1 MITSRF
7 LCVRTLLLY
16 NFSYTKASVTI
27 CPFSLLHK
35 AKTSYTI
42 DVKNDNFIYM
52 DINNPK
58 EQHEDQNLDLTL
70 RPKTLGE
77 FTGQEKIKKNLSI
90 SIEAAKKRQEPIEHI
105 LFHGP
110 SGLGKTT
117 LSYLIANE
125 MGKNIRITSG
135 PTIEKVGDL
144 GAILTNLE
152 DGDILFIDEIHR
164 LNKLIEEVL
173 YPAMEDYALDIIVGK
188 GPSARTIRLDLPKFT
203 LIGATTRV
211 DLISSPLLNRFGITH
226 HLDYYQDGEITEII
240 SRSSRMLGV
249 DIDREAA
256 ERIAESSRQTP
267 RISNRLLRRVRDFA
281 EVRGTGRIDRDAVE
295 DTFRHLEIDRYGLD
309 PTDRKILET
318 IITKFE
324 NNPVGLSTLAASMA
338 ESRDTIESIYEPY
351 LLQLGFLI
359 RTPRG
364 RRATKLAYEHLGI
377 KYPDNATLL

>member
-1 MITSRF
+1 M
-7 LCVRTLLLY
+7 TL
-16 NFSYTKASVTI
+16 TT
-27 CPFSLLHK
+27 PQ
-35 AKTSYTI
+35 
-42 DVKNDNFIYM
+42 
-52 DINNPK
+52 
-58 EQHEDQNLDLTL
+58 EQNEDQNLDLTL
-70 RPKTLGE
+70 RPKSLRD
-77 FTGQEKIKKNLSI
+77 FTGQDKIKDNLAI
-90 SIEAAKKRQEPIEHI
+90 SIEAAKKRNEPIEHI

-117 LSYLIANE
+117 LSYLIAEE
-125 MGKNIRITSG
+125 MGKNIRVTSG

-226 HLDYYQDGEITEII
+226 HLDYYKNEEIREIVL
-240 SRSSRMLGV
+240 RSSRVLGIE
-249 DIDREAA
+249 IDPGAA
-256 ERIAESSRQTP
+256 ERIAQSSRNTP

-281 EVRGTGRIDRDAVE
+281 EVCGSGVIDKQAVE
-295 DTFRHLEIDRYGLD
+295 ETFQRLEIDNLGLD

-318 IITKFE
+318 IIHKFD
-324 NNPVGLSTLAASMA
+324 NNPVGLSTLAASLA

-364 RRATKLAYEHLGI
+364 RRATRQAYEHLGI
-377 KYPDNATLL
+377 RYPGEATLL